1 MDYHLFTQVIG
12 FALSVLAV
20 GFLVRFSKE
29 KPMRP
34 TYIIG
39 SLIWLGFSIG
49 IILRHW
55 R

>member
-1 MDYHLFTQVIG
+1 MDYHLLTQVIG

-20 GFLVRFSKE
+20 GYLVKFAKE

-34 TYIIG
+34 LYVLG
-39 SLIWLGFSIG
+39 SMIWLGFALG
-49 IILRHW
+49 IILKHW